1 MDEVMNLLAQA
12 KTLAKRYREL
22 TGKPLGVTG
31 ECAEYE
37 AARIL
42 NLDLAP
48 ARTAGYDATETVEG
62 ELRKLQIKGRCVLH
76 GGKPGQ
82 RIGSI
87 DINKEFDAVLLVIL
101 DQDMEAVE
109 MIEAA
114 REAVIAALSAPGSK
128 ARNERGQLGISKFRA
143 LGIVR
148 WRRGRDV

>member
-82 RIGSI
+82 RIGRPRHGGRR
-87 DINKEFDAVLLVIL
+87 DD
-101 DQDMEAVE
+101 
-109 MIEAA
+109 
-114 REAVIAALSAPGSK
+114 
-128 ARNERGQLGISKFRA
+128 
-143 LGIVR
+143 
-148 WRRGRDV
+148 RGR